1 MKQLKIL
8 FHVLYILLRRR
19 GGATVSVLSCG
30 NVLRCRSYGRGF
42 KSRREPVIELWFDQI
57 KRLGQH
63 MNFMCAV
70 LGKPFMPTYIYEK
83 DWPTTCIHLIGLE
96 SWWHN
101 NPIVSP
107 GPAFGQKTHH
117 HHRQK

>member
-1 MKQLKIL
+1 MPCEFLNKT
-8 FHVLYILLRRR
+8 HVHYIYIYIYIYIW
-19 GGATVSVLSCG
+19 SCG
-30 NVLRCRSYGRGF
+30 RSYGRGF

-83 DWPTTCIHLIGLE
+83 DWPTTRIHLIGHE